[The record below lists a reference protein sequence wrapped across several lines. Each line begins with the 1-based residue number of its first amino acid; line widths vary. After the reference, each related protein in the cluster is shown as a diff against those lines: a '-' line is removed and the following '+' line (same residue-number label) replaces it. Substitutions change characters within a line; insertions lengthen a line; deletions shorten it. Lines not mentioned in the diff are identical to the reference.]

1 MTHRSQ
7 TSMKNSMV
15 VFIIYKPLD
24 FKHLPSV
31 EDQSSITALTKTPNR
46 VFSTV
51 STIASRLS
59 LASGHQF
66 MKLKFMGITAPLH
79 FTGSKSQILKH
90 CK

>member
-1 MTHRSQ
+1 
-7 TSMKNSMV
+7 MKNAMA
-15 VFIIYKPLD
+15 VFIIYKPVD

-31 EDQSSITALTKTPNR
+31 EDQSSTPNR

-66 MKLKFMGITAPLH
+66 MKLKFMANHST
-79 FTGSKSQILKH
+79 FTF
-90 CK
+90 

>member
-1 MTHRSQ
+1 MMHRSQ

-66 MKLKFMGITAPLH
+66 MKLKFMGNHST
-79 FTGSKSQILKH
+79 FTFYGFKISNIETL
-90 CK
+90 